1 MRVKIQNS
9 SVGVMHSGY
18 GRLYDHS
25 TKRSIN
31 NGQITL
37 TCPDNKSVC
46 LYTLSAELNWGEMIV
61 SLSSD
66 DIFQISWYPQPVSL

>member
-1 MRVKIQNS
+1 
-9 SVGVMHSGY
+9 MHSGY

-25 TKRSIN
+25 TNRSIN

-37 TCPDNKSVC
+37 TCPDSKSVC